1 MSVAVLLRIG
11 IVVTGLLIMW
21 QSFYMHAVKKLA
33 INLAVAWEGIGIGL
47 ILVGAIPVLSAWCYQ
62 VGEGTAVAMFLV
74 GAVAVWSGYE
84 LSIQISVLSMKMQE
98 IAMQVSLLNQENERI
113 ENNSKKLS
121 YNDEK
126 EVIVHKSEYK
136 LTQITDIE
144 LKITIDKIQEI
155 YKEVYI

>member
-21 QSFYMHAVKKLA
+21 QSFYMHSVKKLA

-47 ILVGAIPVLSAWCYQ
+47 VLVGAIPVLSAWCYQ

-98 IAMQVSLLNQENERI
+98 IAMQVSLLNQENERML
-113 ENNSKKLS
+113 NKLS
-121 YNDEK
+121 E
-126 EVIVHKSEYK
+126 
-136 LTQITDIE
+136 LTGESKRDI
-144 LKITIDKIQEI
+144 
-155 YKEVYI
+155 

>member
-1 MSVAVLLRIG
+1 MSVAVFLRIG

-33 INLAVAWEGIGIGL
+33 INLAVAWECIGIGL
-47 ILVGAIPVLSAWCYQ
+47 VLVGAIPVLSAWCYQ

-98 IAMQVSLLNQENERI
+98 IAMQVSLLNQENEMMLR
-113 ENNSKKLS
+113 
-121 YNDEK
+121 
-126 EVIVHKSEYK
+126 
-136 LTQITDIE
+136 E
-144 LKITIDKIQEI
+144 LKEMRKKD
-155 YKEVYI
+155 YKE

>member
-84 LSIQISVLSMKMQE
+84 LSIQISVLSMKMQ
-98 IAMQVSLLNQENERI
+98 VSLLNQENERML
-113 ENNSKKLS
+113 NKLS
-121 YNDEK
+121 E
-126 EVIVHKSEYK
+126 
-136 LTQITDIE
+136 LTGENTRDI
-144 LKITIDKIQEI
+144 
-155 YKEVYI
+155 

>member
-47 ILVGAIPVLSAWCYQ
+47 ILVGA
-62 VGEGTAVAMFLV
+62 
-74 GAVAVWSGYE
+74 VAVWSGYE

-98 IAMQVSLLNQENERI
+98 IAMQVSLLNQENERML
-113 ENNSKKLS
+113 NKLS
-121 YNDEK
+121 E
-126 EVIVHKSEYK
+126 
-136 LTQITDIE
+136 LTGENTRDI
-144 LKITIDKIQEI
+144 
-155 YKEVYI
+155 

>member
-84 LSIQISVLSMKMQE
+84 LSIQISVLSMKMQ
-98 IAMQVSLLNQENERI
+98 VSLLNQENERML
-113 ENNSKKLS
+113 NKLS
-121 YNDEK
+121 E
-126 EVIVHKSEYK
+126 
-136 LTQITDIE
+136 LTGENARDI
-144 LKITIDKIQEI
+144 
-155 YKEVYI
+155 

>member
-21 QSFYMHAVKKLA
+21 QSFYMHSVKKLA

-47 ILVGAIPVLSAWCYQ
+47 VFVGAIPVLSAWCYQ

-98 IAMQVSLLNQENERI
+98 IAMQVSLLNQENERML
-113 ENNSKKLS
+113 NKLS
-121 YNDEK
+121 E
-126 EVIVHKSEYK
+126 
-136 LTQITDIE
+136 LTGENTRDI
-144 LKITIDKIQEI
+144 
-155 YKEVYI
+155 

>member
-47 ILVGAIPVLSAWCYQ
+47 VLVGAIPVLSAWCYQ

-74 GAVAVWSGYE
+74 GAVAVWSGY
-84 LSIQISVLSMKMQE
+84 QISVLSMKMQE
-98 IAMQVSLLNQENERI
+98 IAMQVSLLNQENERML
-113 ENNSKKLS
+113 NKLS
-121 YNDEK
+121 E
-126 EVIVHKSEYK
+126 
-136 LTQITDIE
+136 LTGENKRDI
-144 LKITIDKIQEI
+144 
-155 YKEVYI
+155 

>member
-98 IAMQVSLLNQENERI
+98 TLLNQENERML
-113 ENNSKKLS
+113 NKLS
-121 YNDEK
+121 E
-126 EVIVHKSEYK
+126 
-136 LTQITDIE
+136 LTGENTRDI
-144 LKITIDKIQEI
+144 
-155 YKEVYI
+155 

>member
-1 MSVAVLLRIG
+1 
-11 IVVTGLLIMW
+11 MW

-84 LSIQISVLSMKMQE
+84 LSIQLSLIHIFDHRIDG
-98 IAMQVSLLNQENERI
+98 IALHLREHCSQHTKSCRI
-113 ENNSKKLS
+113 CHIIANNSKNGSRCEVLS
-121 YNDEK
+121 PD
-126 EVIVHKSEYK
+126 
-136 LTQITDIE
+136 
-144 LKITIDKIQEI
+144 
-155 YKEVYI
+155 

>member
-21 QSFYMHAVKKLA
+21 QSFYMHAVKKL
-33 INLAVAWEGIGIGL
+33 V
-47 ILVGAIPVLSAWCYQ
+47 LVGAIPVLSAWCYQ

-98 IAMQVSLLNQENERI
+98 IAMQVSLLNQENERML
-113 ENNSKKLS
+113 NKLS
-121 YNDEK
+121 E
-126 EVIVHKSEYK
+126 
-136 LTQITDIE
+136 LTGENKRDI
-144 LKITIDKIQEI
+144 
-155 YKEVYI
+155 

>member
-62 VGEGTAVAMFLV
+62 VGEGTAVAI
-74 GAVAVWSGYE
+74 WSGYE

-98 IAMQVSLLNQENERI
+98 IAMQVSLLNQENERML
-113 ENNSKKLS
+113 NKLS
-121 YNDEK
+121 E
-126 EVIVHKSEYK
+126 
-136 LTQITDIE
+136 LTGENTRDI
-144 LKITIDKIQEI
+144 
-155 YKEVYI
+155 

>member
-21 QSFYMHAVKKLA
+21 QAFYMHAVKKLA
-33 INLAVAWEGIGIGL
+33 INLAVAWECIGIGL
-47 ILVGAIPVLSAWCYQ
+47 VLVGAIPVLSAWRYQ

-98 IAMQVSLLNQENERI
+98 IAMQVSLLYQENERML
-113 ENNSKKLS
+113 NKLS
-121 YNDEK
+121 E
-126 EVIVHKSEYK
+126 
-136 LTQITDIE
+136 LTGE
-144 LKITIDKIQEI
+144 N
-155 YKEVYI
+155 

>member
-84 LSIQISVLSMKMQE
+84 LSIQISVLSM
-98 IAMQVSLLNQENERI
+98 QVSLLNQENERML
-113 ENNSKKLS
+113 NKLS
-121 YNDEK
+121 E
-126 EVIVHKSEYK
+126 
-136 LTQITDIE
+136 LTGENTRDI
-144 LKITIDKIQEI
+144 
-155 YKEVYI
+155 

>member
-84 LSIQISVLSMKMQE
+84 LSIQISVLSMK
-98 IAMQVSLLNQENERI
+98 IAMQVSLLNQENERML
-113 ENNSKKLS
+113 NKLS
-121 YNDEK
+121 E
-126 EVIVHKSEYK
+126 
-136 LTQITDIE
+136 LTGENTRDI
-144 LKITIDKIQEI
+144 
-155 YKEVYI
+155 

>member
-62 VGEGTAVAMFLV
+62 KELRWLCFLLEQWLYGV
-74 GAVAVWSGYE
+74 DMS
-84 LSIQISVLSMKMQE
+84 
-98 IAMQVSLLNQENERI
+98 
-113 ENNSKKLS
+113 
-121 YNDEK
+121 
-126 EVIVHKSEYK
+126 
-136 LTQITDIE
+136 
-144 LKITIDKIQEI
+144 
-155 YKEVYI
+155 

>member
-62 VGEGTAVAMFLV
+62 VGEGTAGGSCFLLEQWLYGV
-74 GAVAVWSGYE
+74 DMS
-84 LSIQISVLSMKMQE
+84 
-98 IAMQVSLLNQENERI
+98 
-113 ENNSKKLS
+113 
-121 YNDEK
+121 
-126 EVIVHKSEYK
+126 
-136 LTQITDIE
+136 
-144 LKITIDKIQEI
+144 
-155 YKEVYI
+155 

>member
-74 GAVAVWSGYE
+74 GAVAV
-84 LSIQISVLSMKMQE
+84 LSMKMQE
-98 IAMQVSLLNQENERI
+98 IAMQVSLLNQENERML
-113 ENNSKKLS
+113 NKLS
-121 YNDEK
+121 E
-126 EVIVHKSEYK
+126 
-136 LTQITDIE
+136 LTGENTRDI
-144 LKITIDKIQEI
+144 
-155 YKEVYI
+155 